1 MLAPTLEKLRVNGA
15 VFRALRLSCLTSFT
29 MDEDVGA
36 YLCGIRIGLSRI
48 EGSFELGDVIEFP
61 IDYLPWVELPAD
73 IRLVTTRDNIEIAG
87 PYRLSTRDEAIALV
101 GMGEVRVEN
110 LTIEQG
116 MIRGVAVNRVNGL
129 LHPQM
134 FARING
140 LVPRTISVEPPRL
153 LDDGGASFQFAAQL
167 HPADLGENGLTA
179 EIFLVGQDAA
189 LTSIAYRRA
198 DVDDLTKRIVE
209 FETQLSQV
217 TKSTAFKF
225 KTLNSDVTARMDVL
239 QQRID
244 AFIEYAASFMFDRV
258 AATEV
263 PVQPGAAPLP
273 PELRAKVDSFL
284 DTIRAGSP
292 KAAELAAGEVAPKT
306 VAVPLRSPSYSFG
319 WYDVEEEGG
328 VEFRWMAGEAMVF
341 NPQPEREVVEVAVS
355 LVGVY
360 GAEKPLIRAAFD
372 TKAVNVVAERGKTR
386 KAPWRLRLSA
396 GASLPGHPG
405 LTCQALSLSSML
417 TSSPA
422 HVEGNSDSRM
432 LSIAVS
438 EVVFTYAA

>member
-1 MLAPTLEKLRVNGA
+1 MLAPSPEKLRVNGS
-15 VFRALRLSCLTSFT
+15 VFRALRLSCLTSFS
-29 MDEDVGA
+29 MNEDVAA
-36 YLCGIRIGLSRI
+36 YLCGIRIGLNRV
-48 EGSFELGDVIEFP
+48 EGAFELGDVIEFP

-73 IRLVTTRDNIEIAG
+73 IRLVLERDGSEITAPFRLATRDQAV
-87 PYRLSTRDEAIALV
+87 ALV
-101 GMGEVRVEN
+101 GMGEVRIEN

-153 LDDGGASFQFAAQL
+153 LDDGGASFQFVAQL
-167 HPADLGENGLTA
+167 HPADLGDNGLTA
-179 EIFLVGQDAA
+179 EIFLIGQDAP
-189 LTSIAYRRA
+189 LTSIAFRRA

-209 FETQLSQV
+209 FEAQLSQV
-217 TKSTAFKF
+217 SQSTAFKF
-225 KTLNSDVTARMDVL
+225 KTLNSDVTARMDLL

-263 PVQPGAAPLP
+263 QTQPGAPPLP
-273 PELRAKVDSFL
+273 PRLQAKIDAFRQIVH
-284 DTIRAGSP
+284 AGAPRSGETATSE
-292 KAAELAAGEVAPKT
+292 AAPRNVQVA
-306 VAVPLRSPSYSFG
+306 LRSPSYSYG
-319 WYDVEEEGG
+319 WYDVEDESG
-328 VEFRWMAGEAMVF
+328 VEFRWMAGEAMIF
-341 NPQPEREVVEVAVS
+341 NPHPEREVVEAIVS

-360 GAEKPLIRAAFD
+360 GAEKPLVRATFD
-372 TKAVNVVAERGKTR
+372 SRPVNVLAERGKTR
-386 KAPWRLRLSA
+386 KAPWRLRLSVGSDQA
-396 GASLPGHPG
+396 GM
-405 LTCQALSLSSML
+405 TCQALSLSSML

-438 EVVFTYAA
+438 EVVFVYAG